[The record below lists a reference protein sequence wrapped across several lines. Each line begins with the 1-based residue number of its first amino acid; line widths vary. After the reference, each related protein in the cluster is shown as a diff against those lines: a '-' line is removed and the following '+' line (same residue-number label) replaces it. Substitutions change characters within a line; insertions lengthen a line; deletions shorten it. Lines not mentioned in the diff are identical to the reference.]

1 MYERLTI
8 PAEHGYQADGL
19 MAVERL
25 GRLEDAIDRIQA
37 EYTQTLAALDR
48 LAAQG
53 KQKTAT
59 YQQLLANKIGLQ
71 EVLLRI
77 GCL

>member
-37 EYTQTLAALDR
+37 EFTQTLAALDR